1 MTTTQAKAS
10 PLTLIVA
17 LVNATTA
24 NATERC
30 SGKCP
35 VQQVD
40 CPVPCQT
47 CSAQQPSISSDFW
60 YVRSGTLEQ
69 IHAYCIVAVCRDT
82 ASYWVCSGTKRTDV
96 LQSHKISASSRDCS
110 RLTLWHSVLQGALM
124 QACGHMY
131 LDEGEE
137 LSTGT
142 ARDNLL
148 AFSAITAAGG
158 NGSTGQVIQPLADVC
173 NGAKIPQHGKPQEC
187 HCCWCNI
194 LCTVPHGLLCDCAQK
209 SCSGSRGFLTMP
221 FGRTP
226 GNIIVHSVAKD
237 MHATHVLLLGVQG
250 IAAIF
255 QLPSLHVTPVTG
267 IHTSRERVWEL
278 TKHTLALQLVVSWP
292 GAYGGQ
298 SGGACTGNVTWPALD
313 SIVLLGTAASANGI
327 MMQVRSPGM
336 LQLKAEVSES
346 WISG

>member
-17 LVNATTA
+17 LANATVA

-40 CPVPCQT
+40 CPVPCQNR
-47 CSAQQPSISSDFW
+47 SAQQPSMSSDFW
-60 YVRSGTLEQ
+60 YVRCGTLEL
-69 IHAYCIVAVCRDT
+69 ICACCIVAVCRDT
-82 ASYWVCSGTKRTDV
+82 ALFWVCSETYRTDV
-96 LQSHKISASSRDCS
+96 LQSYKISASSRACS
-110 RLTLWHSVLQGALM
+110 RLRLGHPVLQGALM

-131 LDEGEE
+131 LDGGEE

-158 NGSTGQVIQPLADVC
+158 NGSTGQVIQPLADFS
-173 NGAKIPQHGKPQEC
+173 NGARIPQHGNPQER

-194 LCTVPHGLLCDCAQK
+194 LGTAPHGLSCDCAQK
-209 SCSGSRGFLTMP
+209 PCSGSRGFLTMP

-226 GNIIVHSVAKD
+226 GNIIVHSFAED
-237 MHATHVLLLGVQG
+237 MHATHTLLLCAQG
-250 IAAIF
+250 ITAILGCPACMSP
-255 QLPSLHVTPVTG
+255 QSQAY
-267 IHTSRERVWEL
+267 TS
-278 TKHTLALQLVVSWP
+278 Q
-292 GAYGGQ
+292 
-298 SGGACTGNVTWPALD
+298 
-313 SIVLLGTAASANGI
+313 
-327 MMQVRSPGM
+327 
-336 LQLKAEVSES
+336 ES
-346 WISG
+346 MFGS

>member
-17 LVNATTA
+17 LANATTA

-35 VQQVD
+35 EQQVD
-40 CPVPCQT
+40 CPVPCQDR
-47 CSAQQPSISSDFW
+47 SAQQPSMSSDCW
-60 YVRSGTLEQ
+60 YVRSGTLEL
-69 IHAYCIVAVCRDT
+69 IHACCIVAVCRDT
-82 ASYWVCSGTKRTDV
+82 ASFWVCSGTNSTDV

-110 RLTLWHSVLQGALM
+110 RPRLGHSVLQGALM

-158 NGSTGQVIQPLADVC
+158 NGSTGQVLQQLTDVC
-173 NGAKIPQHGKPQEC
+173 NGAKIPQRGNPQEH
-187 HCCWCNI
+187 HCCCRCKI
-194 LCTVPHGLLCDCAQK
+194 LGTGPHDLLCDCAQNLAAAAK
-209 SCSGSRGFLTMP
+209 DVLTTP
-221 FGRTP
+221 SGRTP
-226 GNIIVHSVAKD
+226 GNIIVHSVAGD
-237 MHATHVLLLGVQG
+237 MHATHVLLLCVQG
-250 IAAIF
+250 AAAIL
-255 QLPSLHVTPVTG
+255 QLPCLHVTPATS

-313 SIVLLGTAASANGI
+313 SIVLLGTAAGANSI
-327 MMQVRSPGM
+327 TMQVRSPGM
-336 LQLKAEVSES
+336 PTTE
-346 WISG
+346 G